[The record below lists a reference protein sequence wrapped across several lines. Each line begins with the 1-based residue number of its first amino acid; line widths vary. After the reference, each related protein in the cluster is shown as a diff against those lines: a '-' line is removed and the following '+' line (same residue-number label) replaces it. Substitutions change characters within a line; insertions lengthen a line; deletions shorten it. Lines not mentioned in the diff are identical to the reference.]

1 MNPVSHLIPG
11 IRSFRPFLP
20 AEEFKNSKQVCAF
33 MSRLVSKL
41 IASGTRLPELPTPA
55 KFPLPRPFCCAL
67 DLGQQWSHLPASML
81 PANLFDPGGHMRRIL
96 VPGFVLL
103 AFISV
108 VSAQSTKQSKKSDAP
123 AMLTSAQSVFV
134 EPYLGPAADGSIY
147 DAKVTPEDR
156 DAVTNVLD
164 SLQKWGYYKIAIRRN
179 QADLVIFV
187 RTGRA
192 SHSYSGVHVQT
203 GRTDPNAPSPP
214 GTGVGGREGV
224 EAGSDEDMFWVY
236 WRTGDRL
243 NGPIWQQNLKD
254 GLDAPT
260 LVLFQNFKDAVTTL
274 LAQQAKKKASNSTP

>member
-1 MNPVSHLIPG
+1 LTG
-11 IRSFRPFLP
+11 IGL
-20 AEEFKNSKQVCAF
+20 
-33 MSRLVSKL
+33 LVE
-41 IASGTRLPELPTPA
+41 AVTDTA
-55 KFPLPRPFCCAL
+55 NFPLSRPFCCAL
-67 DLGQQWSHLPASML
+67 DFGQQWSHLSAPML
-81 PANLFDPGGHMRRIL
+81 SANLFDPGGHMRRIMA
-96 VPGFVLL
+96 PGFVLL
-103 AFISV
+103 AFISL

-134 EPYLGPAADGSIY
+134 EPYLDPAAEGSIY

-164 SLQKWGYYKIAIRRN
+164 SLQTWGYYKIAMRRN

-214 GTGVGGREGV
+214 GTGVGGCEGV
-224 EAGSDEDMFWVY
+224 EAGPDADMFWVY

-254 GLDAPT
+254 GLNAPT

-274 LAQQAKKKASNSTP
+274 LAQQAKKKAPHSTP